1 MSVKLKLLQNLEE
14 VDFSVKMFVEEIH
27 QMSQITLQNAEKSWT
42 EILRKAL
49 EGEETIIERDGKPV
63 AKVSPVKADEDWFGM
78 DDGKIWMADDFDET
92 PDEFN
97 EYLDGEIKK

>member
-1 MSVKLKLLQNLEE
+1 MT
-14 VDFSVKMFVEEIH
+14 
-27 QMSQITLQNAEKSWT
+27 QITLQNAEKSWT

-63 AKVSPVKADEDWFGM
+63 AKVSPVKADEYWFGM
-78 DDGKIWMADDFDET
+78 DDGKIWIADDFDET

>member
-1 MSVKLKLLQNLEE
+1 MT
-14 VDFSVKMFVEEIH
+14 
-27 QMSQITLQNAEKSWT
+27 QITLQNAEKSWT

-63 AKVSPVKADEDWFGM
+63 AKVSPVKTDEDWFGM

-92 PDEFN
+92 PK
-97 EYLDGEIKK
+97 EIIKSFKNSKI